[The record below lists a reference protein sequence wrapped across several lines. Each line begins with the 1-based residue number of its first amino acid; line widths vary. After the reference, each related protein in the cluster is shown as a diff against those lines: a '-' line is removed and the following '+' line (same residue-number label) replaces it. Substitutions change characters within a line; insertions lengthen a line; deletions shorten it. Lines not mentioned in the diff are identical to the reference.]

1 MFSSV
6 FDDNPFAEEFEG
18 ESPMRDGRVSA
29 AGVEKRERDAEGLVE
44 GEPPRKMACQ
54 EVAPGDGREADAEV
68 AAPYI
73 GYLLEDAEEGNE
85 ENEGTDDNYI
95 AFLCRV
101 AEMEAALR
109 QSARVHQFRM
119 TLATQEKDALHR
131 SIVTLRRSLLESQES
146 RQKAPQGAAKAGGAE
161 KAAESQEEKESPVD
175 LAVLLKFCDSV
186 TRAKRLSTHLHLLR
200 GLEKCRDHVT
210 GEHRTA
216 SVASGSW
223 MPTPSLTEVE
233 TTFRQ
238 PCHAEMQKFEDLRG
252 AMERAQGRC
261 DAPVARV
268 MIAFQNEIQRLCA
281 KSDALSEIK
290 ASLESQAKALMV
302 RWNEHVLWGTERSLL
317 VAEEKMRSHLLA
329 SHPPFSEQQLFLQ
342 QKQLQKRLHRT
353 ELALAA
359 LLAAIT
365 GTHLKSMTPAALQ
378 ATLSRQQE
386 LESLRDRLSRE
397 VFYLRK
403 LLRDKLVTS
412 SRLVCDPSLAAHTT
426 ATAEEGKTVLLQH
439 FCASLAGRLAELTEG
454 IVSELLEGSTACAT
468 SAEQNERL
476 FFYETKAGT
485 LHASIVAFLTENV
498 RLQQEIKDAALIKLM
513 ATPDSNA
520 VMLLA
525 ERFQNLLHCKRNL
538 GHGEEEE
545 EEGLSNDRKCEK
557 EENEE
562 DLDEQKLLVD
572 TFMESTAGLLKVL
585 NAHLQRVTELFRCEK
600 HGFREAAFLLR
611 MIVAADRLLLGK
623 VGVPPA
629 AGFTYD
635 IVEEMEEA
643 HVCFKPPKNIL
654 QQLPSLNT
662 LQATF
667 ESHSRR
673 HAASLL
679 TQYRDAERTRKEL
692 QDDVEWCRQQPPQN
706 IGADLRGAQKEL
718 QNLKTALLAAVTREK
733 EVASLEIELVKS
745 REKLAEVRLEK
756 LALEQELATAEEQL
770 RMAQETEESG
780 KNKVMDAPAP
790 FELPPPDPAEGDDS
804 IHDDDD
810 ANG

>member
-1 MFSSV
+1 
-6 FDDNPFAEEFEG
+6 
-18 ESPMRDGRVSA
+18 MRDGCGSA
-29 AGVEKRERDAEGLVE
+29 AGGVEKRERDAEGPVE
-44 GEPPRKMACQ
+44 GEPPRKVACQ
-54 EVAPGDGREADAEV
+54 EVASSDGREADAEV

-73 GYLLEDAEEGNE
+73 GYQLEDAEEGNE
-85 ENEGTDDNYI
+85 ENDGADDNYI

-109 QSARVHQFRM
+109 QSARAHQFRM
-119 TLATQEKDALHR
+119 TLATQEKEALHK
-131 SIVTLRRSLLESQES
+131 SIVALRSSLVESQET
-146 RQKAPQGAAKAGGAE
+146 RQKASQDAAKTGGAE
-161 KAAESQEEKESPVD
+161 KDAESQEEKETPVD
-175 LAVLLKFCDSV
+175 LAVLLKACDGA
-186 TRAKRLSTHLHLLR
+186 TRAKRLSTHLHLLQ

-210 GEHRTA
+210 DEQRTA
-216 SVASGSW
+216 SIASGSW
-223 MPTPSLTEVE
+223 MPTPSLTEVD
-233 TTFRQ
+233 TSFRQ
-238 PCHAEMQKFEDLRG
+238 PCHAERQKFEDLRG
-252 AMERAQGRC
+252 AMEKAQGRF

-268 MIAFQNEIQRLCA
+268 MIALQNEIQRLCA

-365 GTHLKSMTPAALQ
+365 GTHLKPMTPAALQ

-403 LLRDKLVTS
+403 LLRDKLVAP

-468 SAEQNERL
+468 SAEQEERL

-498 RLQQEIKDAALIKLM
+498 RLQQEIKDAALIKVM

-525 ERFQNLLHCKRNL
+525 ERLQTLLHCKRNL
-538 GHGEEEE
+538 EHGEEEE
-545 EEGLSNDRKCEK
+545 EEEEEEEGDSNDRKCEK
-557 EENEE
+557 DENEE
-562 DLDEQKLLVD
+562 ELDEQKLLVD
-572 TFMESTAGLLKVL
+572 IFMESTAGLLKLL
-585 NAHLQRVTELFRCEK
+585 NAHLYRATDIFRGEK
-600 HGFREAAFLLR
+600 HGFKETALLLR
-611 MIVAADRLLLGK
+611 MIIAADRLLLGK
-623 VGVPPA
+623 AGVPPA

-643 HVCFKPPKNIL
+643 HVRFKPPKNIL

-662 LQATF
+662 LQETF

-673 HAASLL
+673 HAAHLL

-692 QDDVEWCRQQPPQN
+692 QEDVEWCRQQSPQN
-706 IGADLRGAQKEL
+706 VGADLRGAQKEL

-780 KNKVMDAPAP
+780 NNKVMDAPAP
-790 FELPPPDPAEGDDS
+790 FVLPPPDPAEGDES